1 MALEANYLRVR
12 LDHPGPDG
20 RRLLLCTRRARLA
33 HGGLKVMV
41 GDRVG
46 VEGCDWGEGRAAVGS
61 LEPRRNQLQRPAL
74 ANVDQVLVVMALA
87 QPAIDPESLSRFLL
101 SAETAGAAK
110 DGENV
115 TPPTTET
122 RSAVFL
128 VFRSGAFGVFS
139 LRKKAFSRSG
149 P

>member
-12 LDHPGPDG
+12 LDHPGPHG

-46 VEGCDWGEGRAAVGS
+46 VEGCDWTEGRAAVGS

-87 QPAIDPESLSRFLL
+87 MLLVLLVTMRLGRIRFMDFV
-101 SAETAGAAK
+101 SSSVSSIGH
-110 DGENV
+110 
-115 TPPTTET
+115 
-122 RSAVFL
+122 
-128 VFRSGAFGVFS
+128 
-139 LRKKAFSRSG
+139 
-149 P
+149 

>member
-12 LDHPGPDG
+12 LDHPGPNG

-46 VEGCDWGEGRAAVGS
+46 VEGCDWLEGRAAVGS

-87 QPAIDPESLSRFLL
+87 QPAIDPESFSRFLL
-101 SAETAGAAK
+101 SAETAGAEVIPVLSKA
-110 DGENV
+110 DLV
-115 TPPTTET
+115 
-122 RSAVFL
+122 SAEQQ
-128 VFRSGAFGVFS
+128 
-139 LRKKAFSRSG
+139 
-149 P
+149 